1 MDYLRSLRVL
11 NIKSVVRRAFRL
23 TSLSEK
29 TRKPNRSPQWT
40 KTLSFSLSRVD
51 PTTSHKVQ
59 LNWDK
64 RTEDIYFS
72 LQWWQIVVVYFREYS
87 CHVNSFHSWWTR
99 QITCLPNFGWELVSG
114 CENNFQSNHCGCFGN
129 SFQMLGDPHLVMKCR
144 SSAADT
150 STCFSSPTLAL
161 GKLPVTQREFTC
173 LPSH

>member
-59 LNWDK
+59 PNWDK

-87 CHVNSFHSWWTR
+87 CHINSFHSWWTR

-114 CENNFQSNHCGCFGN
+114 CENNFKAIIADVLAIAFKCWVIRIWSWNVVLRP
-129 SFQMLGDPHLVMKCR
+129 QMRQLV
-144 SSAADT
+144 
-150 STCFSSPTLAL
+150 FPP
-161 GKLPVTQREFTC
+161 LP
-173 LPSH
+173 LH